1 MKDVDL
7 ERKNKV
13 REMNDDF
20 SGKTGFSKEFREQID
35 EQKQWLQEKRQIV
48 KLREEK
54 DRQISELIKEKDKLL
69 KLCHPTFN
77 RLEDLEKGV
86 KMINK
91 RIETSTITT
100 KQERELIAEIK
111 KISESR
117 PFIMKI
123 DKIQA

>member
-1 MKDVDL
+1 
-7 ERKNKV
+7 
-13 REMNDDF
+13 
-20 SGKTGFSKEFREQID
+20 
-35 EQKQWLQEKRQIV
+35 
-48 KLREEK
+48 
-54 DRQISELIKEKDKLL
+54 
-69 KLCHPTFN
+69 
-77 RLEDLEKGV
+77 
-86 KMINK
+86 MINK

>member
-1 MKDVDL
+1 M
-7 ERKNKV
+7 
-13 REMNDDF
+13 
-20 SGKTGFSKEFREQID
+20 
-35 EQKQWLQEKRQIV
+35 
-48 KLREEK
+48 
-54 DRQISELIKEKDKLL
+54 L

>member
-1 MKDVDL
+1 M
-7 ERKNKV
+7 
-13 REMNDDF
+13 
-20 SGKTGFSKEFREQID
+20 
-35 EQKQWLQEKRQIV
+35 

-54 DRQISELIKEKDKLL
+54 DGQISELLREKEKLL

-100 KQERELIAEIK
+100 KQEKELIAEIK
-111 KISESR
+111 KIEESR
-117 PFIMKI
+117 PYILKI
-123 DKIQA
+123 DKIIASIN

>member
-1 MKDVDL
+1 
-7 ERKNKV
+7 
-13 REMNDDF
+13 
-20 SGKTGFSKEFREQID
+20 
-35 EQKQWLQEKRQIV
+35 V

-54 DRQISELIKEKDKLL
+54 DGQISELLREKEKLL

-100 KQERELIAEIK
+100 KQEKELIAEIK

>member
-1 MKDVDL
+1 M
-7 ERKNKV
+7 
-13 REMNDDF
+13 
-20 SGKTGFSKEFREQID
+20 
-35 EQKQWLQEKRQIV
+35 

-54 DRQISELIKEKDKLL
+54 DRQIGELNKEKEKLL
-69 KLCHPTFN
+69 KLCHPTYN

-123 DKIQA
+123 DKI